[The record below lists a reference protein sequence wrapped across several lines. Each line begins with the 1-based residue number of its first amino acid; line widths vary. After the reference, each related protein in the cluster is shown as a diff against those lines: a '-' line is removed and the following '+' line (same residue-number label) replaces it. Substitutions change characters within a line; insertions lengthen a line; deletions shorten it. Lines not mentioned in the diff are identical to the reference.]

1 MSKIEKKII
10 AIGGVGVSPESDKE
24 LDNFIL
30 NHSKKM
36 KNNIGFWV
44 LLAKMIKKR

>member
-1 MSKIEKKII
+1 MNNIEKKII

-30 NHSKKM
+30 SHSKKM
-36 KNNIGFWV
+36 KNNGQLIF
-44 LLAKMIKKR
+44 KK